1 MKRQL
6 DLEHLTLK
14 SGAHP
19 AGGADMC
26 VMEAVAYMAGESWS
40 DTPACASP
48 VVALFCRTWND
59 TDEPY
64 GQAIRDRLRG
74 YIPRLVDSRGT
85 AQQEERRS
93 WLALDW
99 LIRVHTAT
107 WLRVAGLTEHARHLL
122 RRVQFRQ
129 SRRRGS
135 HALDPALRH
144 RGDTA
149 AARLR
154 ALLKANALSVRTGE
168 GMDRA
173 ATWCRLTDPYRS
185 ALPLPLRQCP
195 PAWRRPSPPATAPL
209 RRRSAGCRGA
219 AFSRRRADPCP

>member
-14 SGAHP
+14 SGGHR

-26 VMEAVAYMAGESWS
+26 VMEAVAYVAGESWS

-74 YIPRLVDSRGT
+74 YIPRLVGSRGT

-107 WLRVAGLTEHARHLL
+107 WLRVAGLTEHARALAALAPQTNGRALL
-122 RRVQFRQ
+122 A
-129 SRRRGS
+129 S
-135 HALDPALRH
+135 
-144 RGDTA
+144 A
-149 AARLR
+149 AAR
-154 ALLKANALSVRTGE
+154 AAAWDAAWDAASAAA
-168 GMDRA
+168 RA
-173 ATWCRLTDPYRS
+173 AAS
-185 ALPLPLRQCP
+185 AA
-195 PAWRRPSPPATAPL
+195 AWY
-209 RRRSAGCRGA
+209 A
-219 AFSRRRADPCP
+219 ARRAAASAALQPAVEELQASAWTLLDKMLDVSSESE